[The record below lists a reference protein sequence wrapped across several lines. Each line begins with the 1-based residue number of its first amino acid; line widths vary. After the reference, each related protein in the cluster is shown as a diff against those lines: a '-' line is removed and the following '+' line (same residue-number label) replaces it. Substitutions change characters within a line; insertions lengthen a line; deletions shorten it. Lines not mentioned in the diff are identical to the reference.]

1 MGANTRTL
9 SQCCNS
15 NVMVILILEGC
26 KEPHIM
32 ACGNGDVCSEYLSY
46 YSYLHVCRDK
56 IKKMFLES

>member
-1 MGANTRTL
+1 
-9 SQCCNS
+9 
-15 NVMVILILEGC
+15 MVILILEGC

-46 YSYLHVCRDK
+46 YSYLHVCRDE